1 LKDLKENLEFLS
13 RKDAFMKEVDVEQ
26 YGYEQL
32 FDLLLHD
39 TEFIQAHSVNK
50 PIYEGISYMLSTMEV
65 LINSRYALL
74 LQHAERRHN
83 KMLILDKERPD
94 SNMGRYRVT
103 FVDDLIGDMSV
114 ACQKWIDRHFGLAYT
129 IKSLYKVAPSHEKS
143 YLMRWMV
150 TYRRISFLLLKSLV
164 WLFDEECSNRYDIK
178 QIIALF
184 PQQMLLLQHVESFS
198 FDPRRMDRVRRA
210 MVNDIRS

>member
-1 LKDLKENLEFLS
+1 MKDLKDNIAFLE
-13 RKDAFMKEVDVEQ
+13 RTDAFLEEIDVTQ

-39 TEFIQAHSVNK
+39 TAFIRAHSMNK

-74 LQHAERRHN
+74 LQHAERRYN
-83 KMLILDKERPD
+83 KTLILDKERPD
-94 SNMGRYRVT
+94 SNMGRYQVT

-129 IKSLYKVAPSHEKS
+129 IKSLYKVAPSQEKEH
-143 YLMRWMV
+143 LMHWMV
-150 TYRRISFLLLKSLV
+150 THRRISFLLLKSLV
-164 WLFDEECSNRYDIK
+164 WLFDDEKSDRSDIT
-178 QIIALF
+178 QMLPSS
-184 PQQMLLLQHVESFS
+184 PQQDAV
-198 FDPRRMDRVRRA
+198 A
-210 MVNDIRS
+210 